1 MGESRAKFK
10 DGRMPEAPPGAALS
24 SVIFRNCEADTVLT
38 LVHAL
43 DGALESGVIRAGVWE
58 VADAESSEMGRE
70 RYVCTHDGLASFT
83 WLLANYGFLD
93 NDNCTNGRAGEVIF
107 APEED
112 VVSRRD
118 AAADLFPPW
127 NGVAQSPGHGWCWF
141 SSTCTV
147 MFGDERMRALLLRGA
162 PEEWRPLIKGALYNA
177 DVAFALQEALFKTL
191 QIGHD
196 PRQAGH
202 LDSGNAIEEYPKL
215 LKHLGVTHE
224 AIMYNVKMGY
234 PTTCGQGRLKPAS
247 QVLTIKLPSKASVR
261 EPMHS
266 TLKVLR
272 QGAWHR
278 YSLRAIVVGSHQCGH
293 QVAVVRLDDAG
304 SRWILIDA
312 DALMHGLRGP
322 LIVFPEGAPAGDVWR
337 TFGNVAMSTYYGA
350 GKQQVCALSPNADNA
365 TIGCVYLRE

>member
-1 MGESRAKFK
+1 
-10 DGRMPEAPPGAALS
+10 MPEAPPGAALS

-43 DGALESGVIRAGVWE
+43 DAALESGVVRAGVWE
-58 VADAESSEMGRE
+58 VADAESAEMGRE
-70 RYVCTHDGLASFT
+70 RYVCTHDGLASVA

-147 MFGDERMRALLLRGA
+147 MFGDERMRALLVRGA
-162 PEEWRPLIKGALYNA
+162 PDEWRPLMKGALYNA

-215 LKHLGVTHE
+215 LAHLGVTHE

-322 LIVFPEGAPAGDVWR
+322 LIVFPDGAPAGDVWR

>member
-1 MGESRAKFK
+1 MAASVPFS
-10 DGRMPEAPPGAALS
+10 DGAMPEAPPGAALS
-24 SVIFRNCEADTVLT
+24 AVHFRACEAPTVLA

-43 DGALESGVIRAGVWE
+43 DGALDDGVVRVGVWRVTE
-58 VADAESSEMGRE
+58 RGSAGRE
-70 RYVCTHDGLASFT
+70 RYVCTHDGRASVA
-83 WLLANYGFLD
+83 WLLSNYGFLD
-93 NDNCTNGRAGEVIF
+93 NDSCTNGRVGTATF
-107 APEED
+107 APAEE
-112 VVSRRD
+112 VVARRD
-118 AAADLFPPW
+118 GAAALFPPW
-127 NGVAQSPGHGWCWF
+127 KGVAQSPGHGWCWF
-141 SSTCTV
+141 SSTCTA
-147 MFGDERMRALLLRGA
+147 MLGDARLRALLLDRA
-162 PEEWRPLIKGALYNA
+162 PAAWRPLMAGALDDA
-177 DVAFALQEALFKTL
+177 AVAFELQEALFQTL
-191 QIGHD
+191 QLGHD

-224 AIMYNVKMGY
+224 AILYNVKMGY

-261 EPMHS
+261 EPMHT
-266 TLKVLR
+266 TLEVLR

-293 QVAVVRLDDAG
+293 QVAVVRLDDEG

-322 LIVFPEGAPAGDVWR
+322 LIVFPDGAPAGDVWR
-337 TFGNVAMSTYYGA
+337 AFENVAMSTYYGA